1 LSIHGFEGGGDRMPM
16 LQVDNL
22 STHYYL
28 GRKPVRAVEEVSFTV
43 DKQETLGVAGES
55 GCGKTTTAYSILRI
69 LPENGKI
76 IGGSVFLDGEELT
89 SKSEE
94 DMRQIRWK
102 SASIVF
108 QYAMNAFNPVLRIGD
123 QITEVMMEKFKVT
136 EEEAIDIVAGLFDEV
151 GLEPSRMRDYPH
163 EFSGGMLQRAIIA
176 QALSCDP
183 KLIIADEPV
192 TALDVIVQN
201 KILDLLRSLQ
211 KKYDLGVLFI
221 THDLSV
227 VAENCHSTAIMY
239 AGNIVEKGSTSN
251 VFKRSLHPYTYKLI
265 GAFPSISG
273 PKKRLEFIPG
283 TPPNLLNPPPG
294 CKFHPRCPFAE
305 DICKDKEP
313 EYREINP
320 EHYARCHF
328 AGQLDLED

>member
-1 LSIHGFEGGGDRMPM
+1 LPILEVES
-16 LQVDNL
+16 L

-28 GRKPVRAVEEVSFTV
+28 GGKPVRAVEDVSFTI

-55 GCGKTTTAYSILRI
+55 GCGKTTTAYSIMRI
-69 LPENGKI
+69 LPVNGKI
-76 IGGSVFLDGEELT
+76 IGGKVLLDGEDLT
-89 SKSEE
+89 TKTEE
-94 DMRQIRWK
+94 QMRKLRWR

-108 QYAMNAFNPVLRIGD
+108 QYAMNAFNPVLRIVD
-123 QITEVMMEKFKVT
+123 QITEVMMEKFKVS
-136 EEEAIDIVAGLFDEV
+136 EEEAEDIVANLFDEV

-227 VAENCHSTAIMY
+227 VAENCDSTAIMY

-265 GAFPSISG
+265 GAFPRISG

-294 CKFHPRCPFAE
+294 CKFHPRCPFSE
-305 DICKDKEP
+305 DICANQEP
-313 EYREINP
+313 EYLEISP
-320 EHYARCHF
+320 RHYAKCHF
-328 AGQLDLED
+328 AGQLNLGG

>member
-1 LSIHGFEGGGDRMPM
+1 MHVLK
-16 LQVDNL
+16 VDDL
-22 STHYYL
+22 TTHYYL
-28 GRKPVRAVEEVSFTV
+28 GNRPVRAVENVSFTI

-55 GCGKTTTAYSILRI
+55 GCGKTTTAYSIMRI
-69 LPENGKI
+69 LPANGEI
-76 IGGSVFLDGEELT
+76 IHGSVRLDGEELT
-89 SKSEE
+89 TKTEE
-94 DMRQIRWK
+94 EMRQLRWR

-108 QYAMNAFNPVLRIGD
+108 QYAMNAFNPVLRIGE
-123 QITEVMMEKFKVT
+123 QIVEVMMEKFEVT
-136 EEEAIDIVAGLFDEV
+136 KEEAVNVVAGLFDEV
-151 GLEPSRMRDYPH
+151 GLEPSRLRDYPH

-227 VAENCHSTAIMY
+227 VAENCESTAIMY
-239 AGNIVEKGSTSN
+239 AGNIVEKGSTSD
-251 VFKRSLHPYTYKLI
+251 VFKRRLHPYTHKLV
-265 GAFPSISG
+265 GAFPSITG

-305 DICKDKEP
+305 DICKTSEP
-313 EYREINP
+313 EYLEINP
-320 EHYARCHF
+320 GHFAKCHF
-328 AGQLDLED
+328 AGQLELEG

>member
-1 LSIHGFEGGGDRMPM
+1 MPI
-16 LQVDNL
+16 LEVDNL

-28 GRKPVRAVEEVSFTV
+28 GKKPVRAVENVSFTI

-55 GCGKTTTAYSILRI
+55 GCGKTTTAYSIMRI

-76 IGGSVFLDGEELT
+76 VGGSIRLGDEELI
-89 SKSEE
+89 SKTEE
-94 DMRQIRWK
+94 EMRQLRWR

-108 QYAMNAFNPVLRIGD
+108 QYAMNAFNPVLRIVD
-123 QITEVMMEKFKVT
+123 QITEVMMEKNDIS
-136 EEEAIDIVAGLFDEV
+136 EDEAVKTVAHLFNEV

-201 KILDLLRSLQ
+201 KILDLLRKLQ

-227 VAENCHSTAIMY
+227 VAENCSSTAIMY
-239 AGNIVEKGSTSN
+239 AGNIVEKGTTSD

-283 TPPNLLNPPPG
+283 SPPNLMNPPSG
-294 CKFHPRCPFAE
+294 CKFHPRCPFAQ
-305 DICKDKEP
+305 DICKTEEP
-313 EYREINP
+313 EYREISP
-320 EHYARCHF
+320 GHYARCHF
-328 AGQLDLED
+328 AGELHLED

>member
-1 LSIHGFEGGGDRMPM
+1 MPM
-16 LQVDNL
+16 LEVSNL

-28 GRKPVRAVEEVSFTV
+28 GKNPVRAVENVSFTI

-55 GCGKTTTAYSILRI
+55 GCGKTTTAYSIMRI

-76 IGGSVFLDGEELT
+76 IGGSIHLDGDELVSKTEE
-89 SKSEE
+89 E
-94 DMRQIRWK
+94 MRQLRWR

-108 QYAMNAFNPVLRIGD
+108 QYAMNAFNPVIRIVD
-123 QITEVMMEKFKVT
+123 QITEVMMEKEEIT
-136 EEEAIDIVAGLFDEV
+136 EEEAVKTVGALFNEV

-201 KILDLLRSLQ
+201 KILDLLRKLQ

-239 AGNIVEKGSTSN
+239 AGNIVEKGTTNN
-251 VFKRSLHPYTYKLI
+251 VFKHSLHPYTYKLI

-283 TPPNLLNPPPG
+283 TPPNLLNPPSG

-305 DICKDKEP
+305 DVCKTDEP
-313 EYREINP
+313 EYREISP
-320 EHYARCHF
+320 GHYVRCHF
-328 AGQLDLED
+328 AGELNLED